1 MDDLN
6 KYFNKQ
12 MKNPL
17 FREEHEKTR
26 TEFEIMKA
34 IINAR
39 IEKNMTQKDL
49 AEKTGLRQ
57 SNISRIE
64 RGACIPNIATLQ
76 TIAKGL
82 DKELHIE
89 FR

>member
-1 MDDLN
+1 MDDLSR
-6 KYFNKQ
+6 YLDQQ
-12 MKNPL
+12 MQDPA
-17 FREEHEKTR
+17 FREEWEKNR
-26 TEFEIMKA
+26 PEFEIMRA

-39 IEKNMTQKDL
+39 SEKNLTQKQL
-49 AEKTGLRQ
+49 AELTGIRQ

-64 RGACIPNIATLQ
+64 RGVCSPNITTLK

-82 DKELHIE
+82 GKELHIE